1 MIAPAAVA
9 LLALV
14 PPPVS
19 IFYSPDFP
27 ERTTITMRDDRP
39 ITRCTF
45 KGCPAIGY
53 WPEGGTCPAHTGA
66 TGARVAT
73 PELIAEIDGR
83 YDR

>member
-1 MIAPAAVA
+1 
-9 LLALV
+9 
-14 PPPVS
+14 
-19 IFYSPDFP
+19 
-27 ERTTITMRDDRP
+27 MRDDRP